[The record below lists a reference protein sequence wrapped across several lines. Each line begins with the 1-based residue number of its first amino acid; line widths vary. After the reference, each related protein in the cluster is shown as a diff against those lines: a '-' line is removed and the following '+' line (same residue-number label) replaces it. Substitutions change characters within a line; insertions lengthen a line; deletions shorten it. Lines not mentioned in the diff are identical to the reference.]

1 MVSRIVNQSLGV
13 VQRFP
18 YLGMFPSVVRWQFFV
33 DLPDLIDGFR
43 GSVSGS
49 LQLGICTVV
58 VVVVSAIVAARESWV
73 CISAGLGLP
82 AAPGPLGHVE
92 ELAEPHGRHAR
103 LHADHLEV
111 FEAPSRP
118 SDDLFHTLTSKICL
132 AQRLGQLG
140 ALGL

>member
-1 MVSRIVNQSLGV
+1 MSRVVNQSLGV

-18 YLGMFPSVVRWQFFV
+18 YLGMFSSVVRRQFFV
-33 DLPDLIDGFR
+33 DLPDVIDGFR

-49 LQLGICTVV
+49 LQFGICTVV
-58 VVVVSAIVAARESWV
+58 VVVVSAIVAARGPWV

-92 ELAEPHGRHAR
+92 ELAEPHGRYAR

>member
-1 MVSRIVNQSLGV
+1 MSRIVNQSLGV

-43 GSVSGS
+43 GLVSGS